1 MKTVV
6 FTSAAINYLPKV
18 RKLCASIRQHH
29 PEWEIVLALADR
41 DGGAVDFSVEPIDEV
56 LPIDQLD
63 IPDRERWSYFH
74 TIVELSTAIKRAR
87 FLALLPYTD
96 LHQ

>member
-29 PEWEIVLALADR
+29 PEWKIVLALADR

-56 LPIDQLD
+56 LPIDQLYAG
-63 IPDRERWSYFH
+63 PDWGLVS
-74 TIVELSTAIKRAR
+74 AR
-87 FLALLPYTD
+87 RLPATGSD
-96 LHQ
+96 HVPVLVTLGGR